1 MLLERALAD
10 LLTQP
15 GIEAGYRQM
24 RATLAARV
32 DEARGLIAQHFPKGT
47 RVTNPA
53 GGLILWAELPRG
65 TDALALFQACL
76 AENIV
81 IAPGTM
87 FSATDHF
94 RHCVR
99 LGLGGTW
106 DDAHRRALRRVG
118 SLAAAQQR
126 AGVPAH

>member
-1 MLLERALAD
+1 M
-10 LLTQP
+10 
-15 GIEAGYRQM
+15 
-24 RATLAARV
+24 

-65 TDALALFQACL
+65 VDSLALFQACL

-87 FSATDHF
+87 FSATNDF

-99 LGLGGTW
+99 LGLGGVW

-118 SLAAAQQR
+118 SLAAALLKR
-126 AGVPAH
+126 AEGSSARPSASGSRAPTGSLPAGSLP